1 MKRTL
6 GTIVLSAL
14 GFSAGMV
21 AGILL
26 APKSGKES
34 RKWISEHTDGARNWV
49 GHQGEKLIKESED
62 RLKKIQEGIKD
73 SIPDLYEATEDIH
86 FEEEELEEDA

>member
-21 AGILL
+21 AGMLL

-34 RKWISEHTDGARNWV
+34 RKWISEHTDEARNWV
-49 GHQGEKLIKESED
+49 GYQGEKLIKESED